1 MGKLTIVG
9 WREGLLKI
17 SMVHVLQDHLS
28 LSLTDAKATVDAIAA
43 GETVSFTLN
52 HSIDASALRDELER
66 VGAIVELET
75 DDEPLRV
82 SSPGGKR
89 NNSLDWSG

>member
-1 MGKLTIVG
+1 MPKLTIVG

-17 SMVHVLQDHLS
+17 SMVHILQDHLS

-43 GETVSFTLN
+43 GQTVSFILN
-52 HSIDASALRDELER
+52 HQVDAAALRDELER

-75 DDEPLRV
+75 GDEPLGI
-82 SSPGGKR
+82 SS
-89 NNSLDWSG
+89 SGET

>member
-1 MGKLTIVG
+1 MPKLNIVG

-28 LSLTDAKATVDAIAA
+28 LSLTEAKATVDAIAA
-43 GETVSFTLN
+43 GKRVSFPLN
-52 HSIDASALRDELER
+52 PSVDAAALRAELER
-66 VGAIVELET
+66 VGAIVELQT

-82 SSPGGKR
+82 SAQGET
-89 NNSLDWSG
+89 